1 MKMFT
6 DMSPRSWPA
15 PAAAVDEL
23 QLLTTM
29 RPSRDE
35 YLFPLMTIRP
45 LDAFSDYVA
54 TLMPI
59 HCDAVLAGRM
69 SPSEFMDEAEAVFAT
84 VAPAI
89 IEELVRKPGTI
100 SARTARLDIAYLER
114 ALCVSHGGPTQQ
126 YRAKRAGSPVFRAG
140 VRLANSQDQQLF
152 LGWPDI
158 ANRYPV
164 HDPRTFSPPGQG
176 RDQEVMLYRIQSGI
190 ERVFQHIVV
199 EWPTNYIS
207 PKVAEQIACELDA
220 VADAMV
226 HISQV
231 REVGEFDSL
240 NRFLTPNGEAHGHAS
255 GSFSVWTFLVGYLLT
270 GEVPDRL
277 INPENRWA
285 FDADARSW
293 IDAMIAGELTPLP
306 AMRGSSPDITE
317 VEHLTTTA
325 VRLFGRFY
333 EVHRGAVRRH
343 ARGALHEQAPSNR
356 LLTNI
361 ESINEIIATT
371 KRLDQRGGRRGE
383 PGSVA

>member
-1 MKMFT
+1 MFT
-6 DMSPRSWPA
+6 NMSPRIWPA

-29 RPSRDE
+29 QPNRDE
-35 YLFPLMTIRP
+35 HLFPQATIRP
-45 LDAFSDYVA
+45 LDAFSDYVV

-59 HCDAVLAGRM
+59 QCHAVLTGQM
-69 SPSEFMDEAEAVFAT
+69 SPHEFMDEAETVFAT
-84 VAPAI
+84 VDPGT
-89 IEELVRKPGTI
+89 IEDLMRKPGTT

-126 YRAKRAGSPVFRAG
+126 YRAKRAHSPLFKAG

-164 HDPRTFSPPGQG
+164 HDPRTFSPPGPG
-176 RDQEVMLYRIQSGI
+176 RNHEVMLFRVQSSI

-199 EWPTNYIS
+199 EWPTKYIS

-220 VADAMV
+220 VVNAMI
-226 HISQV
+226 HISLV

-255 GSFSVWTFLVGYLLT
+255 GAFSAWTFLVDYLLT
-270 GEVPDRL
+270 GEVLDRL

-285 FDADARSW
+285 FDADARCW

-306 AMRGSSPDITE
+306 AMRGSSPDIAE
-317 VEHLTTTA
+317 IEHLTTTA
-325 VRLFGRFY
+325 VRLFGRFH
-333 EVHRGAVRRH
+333 EVHRGALRRH
-343 ARGALHEQAPSNR
+343 AAGALHEQAPSNR

-371 KRLDQRGGRRGE
+371 KRLDQRDGRRGE
-383 PGSVA
+383 PDSVA